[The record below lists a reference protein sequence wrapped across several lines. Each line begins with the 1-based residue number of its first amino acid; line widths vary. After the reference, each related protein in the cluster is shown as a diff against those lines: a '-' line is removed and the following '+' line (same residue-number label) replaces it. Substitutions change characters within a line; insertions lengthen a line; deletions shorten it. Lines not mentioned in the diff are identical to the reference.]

1 MTDEFEYSMALALFD
16 FVPVLLSSAGLLY
29 LARAL
34 GLINPAIKWQAL
46 ASAVLIIAGGFCKVF
61 WKFLIAATDVHYPVL
76 NNMFFILLAP
86 GFTLLT
92 YYLWSARAFYQQRLV
107 SRSALVWPWLIIAVF
122 AAVAGYLALT
132 FPEQR
137 KWFLALLVLVTVSNI
152 VFIWHA
158 VRHSLQLKLR
168 GSAWLFVLN
177 LVGVFV
183 LAGLARA
190 GHQHEAVQ
198 WVEQILNAFTQ
209 GALLAA
215 AWMLYQTHRQ
225 VQSPAPRF
233 SHSTHL

>member
-1 MTDEFEYSMALALFD
+1 MTEEFEYSMGLALFD

-46 ASAVLIIAGGFCKVF
+46 ASAILIIAGGFCKVF
-61 WKFLIAATDVHYPVL
+61 WKFLIAATDVHYAVL

-92 YYLWSARAFYQQRLV
+92 YYLWSARKAYRQQPV
-107 SRSALVWPWLIIAVF
+107 PNYSLVWPWLIIAVF
-122 AAVAGYLALT
+122 AGVAGYLALT
-132 FPEQR
+132 FPELR
-137 KWFLALLVLVTVSNI
+137 RWFLALLVLVTVSNL

-158 VRHSLQLKLR
+158 VRHSLQLKLK
-168 GSAWLFVLN
+168 GSALLLVLN
-177 LVGVFV
+177 LVGVFA

-198 WVEQILNAFTQ
+198 WIEQILNAFTQ

-215 AWMLYQTHRQ
+215 ALMIYNKHRQ
-225 VQSPAPRF
+225 IHSQDHSLSAQS
-233 SHSTHL
+233 

>member
-1 MTDEFEYSMALALFD
+1 MTNEYEYSMALALFD
-16 FVPVLLSSAGLLY
+16 FVPLLLSSAGLLY

-46 ASAVLIIAGGFCKVF
+46 ASALLIITGGFCKVF
-61 WKFLIAATDVHYPVL
+61 WKFLLAATDVHYPVL

-92 YYLWSARAFYQQRLV
+92 YYLWAARAFYRQRV
-107 SRSALVWPWLIIAVF
+107 ISGFAIVWPWLIIAVF
-122 AAVAGYLALT
+122 AVVAGYLALT

-137 KWFLALLVLVTVSNI
+137 KWFLALLVLVTVSNV

-158 VRHSLQLKLR
+158 VRHSLQLKLSR
-168 GSAWLFVLN
+168 SAWLLVLN

-198 WVEQILNAFTQ
+198 WVEQILNTFTQ

-215 AWMLYQTHRQ
+215 ALMLYNKHRQ
-225 VQSPAPRF
+225 IQSQDH
-233 SHSTHL
+233 SLSTHS